1 MDLIFL
7 RCLSALDFLYRCS
20 HDRPVRALSQHDAQR
35 IGAELKRWSQR
46 PIRETNVRAL
56 GLCGVLMVLA
66 VAAAQYTPQPAAGV
80 RVLAAVYIVMLGSL
94 HYLSMGWLRGLLRA
108 GVAEARDA
116 LASVR
121 DPRRISALDMAMLW
135 VVVALLARHF
145 E

>member
-1 MDLIFL
+1 
-7 RCLSALDFLYRCS
+7 
-20 HDRPVRALSQHDAQR
+20 
-35 IGAELKRWSQR
+35 
-46 PIRETNVRAL
+46 
-56 GLCGVLMVLA
+56 MVFA

-121 DPRRISALDMAMLW
+121 DPRRISAFDMAMLW